1 MSPAAST
8 ANKSRPKAAGEP
20 PRQIAFDFAA
30 PPACLDNFVVGRN
43 AECVAHLRALDF
55 PAVLYLWGEA
65 GCGKS
70 HLLAAAAAQAAAAGT
85 TLVLADDAQD
95 LGAPAQEALFDAF
108 NATLNGGPR
117 LVVAGDRAPLQLQLR
132 EDLRTRL
139 GAGLVY
145 ALEPLSDGEKRIAIQ
160 SAARARGMPLS
171 DEFVDHLLNHFQRDM
186 RSLMGLIDALD
197 RYSLAAKRAVTLPL
211 LRELLHHA
219 PPAR

>member
-1 MSPAAST
+1 MTNASS
-8 ANKSRPKAAGEP
+8 NV
-20 PRQIAFDFAA
+20 A
-30 PPACLDNFVVGRN
+30 PPAPSQGAASQSENVVRSAGVVSIAVFMSRITGLMR
-43 AECVAHLRALDF
+43 ESIMAHLF
-55 PAVLYLWGEA
+55 
-65 GCGKS
+65 
-70 HLLAAAAAQAAAAGT
+70 
-85 TLVLADDAQD
+85 
-95 LGAPAQEALFDAF
+95 
-108 NATLNGGPR
+108 
-117 LVVAGDRAPLQLQLR
+117 
-132 EDLRTRL
+132 
-139 GAGLVY
+139 GAGLIY

>member
-1 MSPAAST
+1 M
-8 ANKSRPKAAGEP
+8 KAPSEP

-30 PPACLDNFVVGRN
+30 PAARFDNFIVGHN
-43 AECVAHLRALDF
+43 AECLAHLRALDF
-55 PAVLYLWGEA
+55 PAVIYLWGEA

-70 HLLAAAAAQAAAAGT
+70 HLLAATAAHAAATYTA
-85 TLVLADDAQD
+85 VVVADDAQNLD
-95 LGAPAQEALFDAF
+95 AATQEALFDAF
-108 NATLNGGPR
+108 NATLTGGPK
-117 LVVAGDRAPLQLQLR
+117 LIVAGDRAPLQLRLR

-145 ALEPLSDGEKRIAIQ
+145 ALQPLSDDEKRIAIL
-160 SAARARGMPLS
+160 AAGRARGMPLS

-211 LRELLHHA
+211 LREVLQHQA
-219 PPAR
+219 PTP

>member
-1 MSPAAST
+1 M
-8 ANKSRPKAAGEP
+8 KAPNEP

-30 PPACLDNFVVGRN
+30 PAACFDNFIPGHN
-43 AECVAHLRALDF
+43 AECLAHLRALDF
-55 PAVLYLWGEA
+55 PAVIYLWGEA

-70 HLLAAAAAQAAAAGT
+70 HLLTATAAHAAATHTA
-85 TLVLADDAQD
+85 VVVADDAQTQD
-95 LGAPAQEALFDAF
+95 AAAQEALFDAF
-108 NATLNGGPR
+108 NATLTGGPK
-117 LVVAGDRAPLQLQLR
+117 LIVAGDRAPLQLKLR

-145 ALEPLSDGEKRIAIQ
+145 ALQPLSDDEKRIAIL
-160 SAARARGMPLS
+160 AAGRARGMPLS

-211 LRELLHHA
+211 LREVLQHQA
-219 PPAR
+219 PTP